1 MVGGGKEKS
10 VVNAN
15 PPLTANQQQRA
26 AEVLSRA
33 FSRDPFM
40 AYVFPNAQTREQK
53 LAALFQ
59 PVIRCCQRYGGVEMT
74 AGGEGVLGW
83 LSGEHFPL
91 GVSQLV
97 RTGMISIPLR
107 IGLPAFFRL
116 QGHEAGCDRA
126 SEQRAPAGFAYLW
139 VVGVSP
145 GAAGQ
150 GYGKQ
155 VIQSALAAMENRGH
169 SSCLLRTDNEKN
181 VAIYERLGFEPIHS
195 ATVPK
200 SNLPF
205 WILFQELT

>member
-1 MVGGGKEKS
+1 MK
-10 VVNAN
+10 AN
-15 PPLTANQQQRA
+15 PLLTVSEQKRA
-26 AEVLSRA
+26 AAVLSRA
-33 FSRDPFM
+33 FARDPFM
-40 AYVFPNAQTREQK
+40 SYVFPNAQTREQQ
-53 LAALFQ
+53 LTTLFE
-59 PVIRCCQRYGGVEMT
+59 PVIRCSQRYGGVEMT

-97 RTGMISIPLR
+97 RTGMILTPLR

-116 QGHEAGCDRA
+116 QGHDGDGEKAL
-126 SEQRAPAGFAYLW
+126 EQRAPKGFAYLW

-145 GAAGQ
+145 ESAGQ

-155 VIQSALAAMENRGH
+155 VIQSALETMRRRGH

-181 VAIYERLGFEPIHS
+181 VAIYERLGFKPIHS
-195 ATVPK
+195 AIIPK

-205 WILFQELT
+205 WVLFQELT